1 MKTPLL
7 LSFPGACT
15 PENNLLK
22 YCQPKSPPPKKNPN
36 LQEKTSPLC
45 PLNSYLDIHC
55 ILDLKNKYYYKKIST
70 TLKKTS
76 TPST

>member
-22 YCQPKSPPPKKNPN
+22 YCQPKFPPQKIP
-36 LQEKTSPLC
+36 
-45 PLNSYLDIHC
+45 I
-55 ILDLKNKYYYKKIST
+55 YKKKPHPFNHMPTELLS
-70 TLKKTS
+70 
-76 TPST
+76 